1 MLLLKFTSP
10 LLKYFATV
18 FFILLPIICYGQES
32 SNLPDSTDI
41 VVRRLDFEGN
51 ENVSDNTL
59 ENLVRTHTNST
70 LFGIPGFTPFYG
82 IYKLTGGTFGE
93 EPVYLDYQTVATDI
107 ERIVSYYES
116 IGYFYTEVDTNI
128 TISEENEARVTFLID
143 EGQRSYI
150 TSVGYSGLP
159 DSAFKSQ
166 EARINFYEKS
176 VLTDEQ
182 INDSTF
188 QADLAYNVQKL
199 VEERKRIISY
209 LRNVGYAAV
218 TADSV
223 TALIKPDEQ
232 NRNQLHVLFQV
243 DPGNIYR
250 FGDLYIRLA
259 GPTVDTLI
267 TYPLRKVVKG
277 KPFTKYGAK
286 IYMKKQYSA
295 QTDWELLTEQ
305 LLFQPGDIY
314 NYERFVSTINEFQN
328 LAMMT
333 IRQFGYTESGNPP
346 DFEGNTIPVYIFL
359 QTLPKH
365 SVSFNV
371 FGLHRYG
378 FGSGAG
384 ITYTNNNLFGGAE
397 NLQIGISGSFEYVS
411 SETIAKVG
419 EDNLMRG
426 AEGKYFSRFE
436 IRADYFLPSLTFPFA
451 SLNDNLFFANSRTRY
466 SISYSESDQLLFD
479 INFNAGFNL
488 RYEVRHN
495 QRFTSF
501 FDLID
506 LQVLDPA
513 ATDRFRE
520 AIEEE
525 FGDDP
530 VIKRRIL
537 EDFRPQIS
545 SVLRYIFR
553 SERTDLI
560 QRDYGYLSEYS
571 IAFGGNL
578 PFLIDRFIVTP
589 GTVEG
594 NLPSPVE
601 TSTRSLAYS
610 RYVKLTADYRRYIPL
625 SSRTVFAFRTF
636 GGYAIP
642 YGQSSTIPINER
654 FYAGG
659 SNDIRGWEYFSL
671 GPGGIQLDNVAVSG
685 GELKLLAKVELR
697 QRFLN
702 DFLAADW
709 IFALFTDAGNIWYG
723 PGNAILS
730 TDDGGNLS
738 NVPEA
743 EVNLEKGQ
751 FHFNTFYKQI
761 AVGSGFGLRLDFT
774 YLIVRF
780 DFAFRIHDL
789 EKGWFNNGNMYF
801 SFGIGHSF

>member
-1 MLLLKFTSP
+1 MKQFSICIFIFGVTLLAAMP
-10 LLKYFATV
+10 LVSLAQDE
-18 FFILLPIICYGQES
+18 P
-32 SNLPDSTDI
+32 NPPDSTNL
-41 VVRRLDFEGN
+41 VVRRLNFEGN
-51 ENVSDNTL
+51 EHVSDNTL
-59 ENLVRTHTNST
+59 ENLVHTRTNST

-82 IYKLTGGTFGE
+82 IYQLTGGAFGE
-93 EPVYLDYQTVATDI
+93 EPVYLDYQTVAEDI
-107 ERIVSYYES
+107 ERIVRYYES
-116 IGYFYTEVDTNI
+116 IGFFYAEVDTNI
-128 TISEENEARVTFLID
+128 AVNAEENEARVTFLID
-143 EGQRSYI
+143 EGKRSFI
-150 TSVGYSGLP
+150 TSIAYRGMP
-159 DSAFKSQ
+159 DSAFKEK
-166 EARINFYEKS
+166 EALINFYQES
-176 VLTDEQ
+176 ELTGRQ
-182 INDSTF
+182 INDSTY
-188 QADLAYNVQKL
+188 QASLPYQVKEL
-199 VEERKRIISY
+199 IEERKRIISY

-218 TADSV
+218 RADSIS
-223 TALIKPDEQ
+223 ALIKPDEQ
-232 NRNQLHVLFQV
+232 NKYQLHVLFYIE
-243 DPGNIYR
+243 PGDVYR

-259 GPTVDTLI
+259 GPAIADTLI
-267 TYPLRKVVKG
+267 NYPLRKVVKG

-295 QTDWELLTEQ
+295 QTDWELLIEQ

-314 NYERFVSTINEFQN
+314 NYERYISTINEYQN

-333 IRQFGYTESGNPP
+333 IRQFGYTESGTQP
-346 DFEGNTIPVYIFL
+346 DFGGNTIPVYIFL

-365 SVSFNV
+365 SLSFNV

-384 ITYTNNNLFGGAE
+384 ITYSNNNLFGGAE

-419 EDNLMRG
+419 AEDITG
-426 AEGKYFSRFE
+426 SVEGTYFSRFE
-436 IRADYFLPSLTFPFA
+436 IRADYFLPNLTFPFT

-506 LQVLDPA
+506 LQVLDANP
-513 ATDRFRE
+513 TEQF
-520 AIEEE
+520 IKSIKKGFEEPE
-525 FGDDP
+525 
-530 VIKRRIL
+530 VERIL

-545 SVLRYIFR
+545 SVLRYTFR

-560 QRDYGYLSEYS
+560 QRDYGYFSEYS
-571 IAFGGNL
+571 ITAGGNL
-578 PFLIDRFIVTP
+578 PFLVDRFIVTP
-589 GTVEG
+589 GIVEG

-601 TSTRSLAYS
+601 TSTNSLAYS

-625 SSRTVFAFRTF
+625 SGSTVFAFRTF

-642 YGQSSTIPINER
+642 YGQSSTIPLNAR

-671 GPGGIQLDNVAVSG
+671 GPGGLALDDVAVNG
-685 GELKLLAKVELR
+685 GEVKLLAKVELR
-697 QRFLN
+697 QTFIRN
-702 DFLAADW
+702 FLAADW
-709 IFALFTDAGNIWYG
+709 IFALFTDAGNVWYG
-723 PGNAILS
+723 PGNPIL
-730 TDDGGNLS
+730 TDSNGSLS
-738 NVPEA
+738 EMAEA
-743 EVNLEKGQ
+743 EEQLEKGQ
-751 FHFNTFYKQI
+751 FHFDTFYKQI

-780 DFAFRIHDL
+780 DFAFRVHDL
-789 EKGWFNNGNMYF
+789 QKGWFENDNLYF